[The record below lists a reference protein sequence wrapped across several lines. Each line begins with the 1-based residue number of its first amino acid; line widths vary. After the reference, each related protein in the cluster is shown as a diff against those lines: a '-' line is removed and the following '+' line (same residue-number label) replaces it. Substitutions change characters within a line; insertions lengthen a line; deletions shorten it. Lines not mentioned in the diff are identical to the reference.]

1 MIDYF
6 EHSGKA
12 HDEAPP
18 GRGSGRYAWGS
29 GENPGQHDRGL
40 RATVKQ
46 MKSNGISESE
56 IAKALFGERA
66 SINKLRA
73 ELSLESNRDRMMRRQ
88 EAIRLLDEYGGNQS
102 EVARKMGINESS
114 VRNLLNNEIAERKTR
129 IDNTADILRKAC
141 NEKGVINVSTGTEL
155 LMGVTDTTKKTAIEM
170 LKNEGYTNVNV
181 KIPQMGTN
189 HETTLSVL
197 APPGM
202 SFGEIQKNR
211 FNVQPI
217 TEFSSDQGKTWF
229 VPERPTYMDSKRIL
243 IRYAE
248 DGGVDRDGVIQI
260 RRGVP
265 DLSLGNANYAQLRI
279 GVDGTH
285 YMKGMGHYS
294 DDIPKGYD
302 VIYNTNKKKGTP
314 PGDVFKKVSDDP
326 NNPFSALIKPGG
338 QYYYTDTDG
347 KRKLSPLNKLRE
359 EGDWSKWSKD
369 LASQFLGKQPEKLIK
384 QQIDLTISGK
394 RAELDDIKALT
405 NPVVKKKMLQDFSD
419 GCDRQASDLN
429 VTGFKNQSYHV
440 LLPVPDIKPKEVYAP
455 NFKNGEQVA
464 LVRYPHGGTFEIPIL
479 TVNNN
484 TNSSAKDF
492 MKNAKDA
499 IGIHPSVAERL
510 SGADFDG
517 DTAMTIPMKSN
528 GISIRNSK
536 MPKELEGFNPK
547 SYKMEDDVPRIKY
560 KTMQSEMGKVTNLI
574 MDMTVAGATPTE
586 IAYATRHSMVTIDS
600 YKHHLDYK
608 QSYKDHKIAELKAK
622 YQGLTDKG
630 HVKGASTIFTKAG
643 SEDWVPERKEV
654 MDKSKMTPKELK
666 RFNEGYKVFR
676 DADPIKFK
684 DGVVKKRM
692 VQIPK
697 MDLTDDAF
705 TLVRDKN
712 NKKEVMY
719 AEYANELKRLA
730 NDARKTFRN
739 TKNIEMDKAAKKK
752 YENEVASLNAK
763 LKESLM
769 NSPKEQQAQI
779 IANAIMS
786 DKYRQNPDMT
796 KEEKGKE
803 KQKALDRARA
813 QVGAKRAKVEFTD
826 KEWEAVQAGAISSNK
841 LAKLIDNADPD
852 KVKQLATP
860 KQDDRRLTGSKVSLI
875 KQMKASGM
883 YTAAEIAER
892 VGVSPSTVNKTE

>member
-1 MIDYF
+1 MVSFI
-6 EHSGKA
+6 HSGKA
-12 HDEAPP
+12 HDANPP
-18 GRGSGRYAWGS
+18 GRGSGRYGYGT
-29 GENPGQHDRGL
+29 GENPDQHGRGL

-46 MKSNGISESE
+46 MKANGISESE

-73 ELSLESNRDRMMRRQ
+73 ELSLESNRDRMTRRQ
-88 EAIRLLDEYGGNQS
+88 EAIRLLDECDGNQS

-155 LMGVTDTTKKTAIEM
+155 LMGVTDTTKKTAIEL

-202 SFGEIQKNR
+202 SFGDIQKNR
-211 FNVQPI
+211 FNVQSI
-217 TEFSSDQGKTWF
+217 TEFTSDQGKTWF
-229 VPERPTYMDSKRIL
+229 VPERPTYMDSKRVL
-243 IRYAE
+243 IKYAE
-248 DGGVDRDGVIQI
+248 DGGIDRDGVIQV

-265 DLSLGNANYAQLRI
+265 DLSLGNANYAQVRI

-285 YMKGMGHYS
+285 YMKGMCHYS

-302 VIYNTNKKKGTP
+302 VIYNTNKKRGTP
-314 PGDVFKKVSDDP
+314 PGDVFKKVSGDP
-326 NNPFSALIKPGG
+326 DNPFSALIKPGG
-338 QYYYTDTDG
+338 QYYYTDKDG
-347 KRKLSPLNKLRE
+347 KQKLSPLNKLRE
-359 EGDWSKWSKD
+359 EGDWSRWSKD

-384 QQIDLTISGK
+384 QQIDLTVSGK
-394 RAELDDIKALT
+394 KSELDDIKALT
-405 NPVVKKKMLQDFSD
+405 NPVVKKKMLNDFAD
-419 GCDRQASDLN
+419 GCDRQASELN
-429 VTGFKNQSYHV
+429 VVGFKNQSYHA
-440 LLPVPDIKPKEVYAP
+440 LLPVPDINPKEVYAP

-464 LVRYPHGGTFEIPIL
+464 LVRYPHGGTFEIPLL
-479 TVNNN
+479 TVNNR
-484 TNSSAKDF
+484 TKSSAQNF

-517 DTAMTIPMKSN
+517 DTAMTIPTKSN
-528 GISIRNSK
+528 NISIRNSK
-536 MPKELEGFNPK
+536 IPKELVDFNPK
-547 SYKMEDDVPRIKY
+547 TYKLPEDAPRIKY
-560 KTMQSEMGKVTNLI
+560 KTMQGEMGKVTNLI

-622 YQGLTDKG
+622 YQGVTEKG

-643 SEDWVPERKEV
+643 SKDYVVERKEI
-654 MDKSKMTPKELK
+654 MDKKKMTPKELK

-676 DADPIKFK
+676 ETDRVMKFADGATKKPM
-684 DGVVKKRM
+684 VK
-692 VQIPK
+692 VPK
-697 MDLTDDAF
+697 MDLVDDAM

-719 AEYANELKRLA
+719 AEYANNLKSLA
-730 NDARKTFRN
+730 NEARKTLRN
-739 TKNIEMDKAAKKK
+739 TPNIEVNKEAKRK
-752 YENEVASLNAK
+752 YEKELKSLNDK

-779 IANAIMS
+779 IANSIMS

-813 QVGAKRAKVEFTD
+813 QVGAKRNKVEFTD

-860 KQDDRRLTGSKVSLI
+860 KQDDRRLTSSKVSLI